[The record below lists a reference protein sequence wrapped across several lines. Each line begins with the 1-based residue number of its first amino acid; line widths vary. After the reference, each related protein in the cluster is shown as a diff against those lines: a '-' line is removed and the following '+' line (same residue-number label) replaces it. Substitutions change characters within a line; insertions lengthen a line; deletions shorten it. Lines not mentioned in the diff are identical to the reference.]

1 MAKSLNELRN
11 SILTSVYGRRLG
23 LDPDEFVVGQKALKM
38 VTQSIGSSTNAT
50 ASNTGTQLLN
60 YGITRMA
67 HATEQASTGSSYG
80 TTEVGGRYS
89 LAAPAE
95 GVEKIIYTASHSS
108 TQLFTVE
115 MATGVFIQS
124 SAGSTFGG
132 IGFAGPG
139 AYVRLIGIS
148 TAKWLL
154 AGFMST
160 ILTSLAAT

>member
-1 MAKSLNELRN
+1 MAKSLTELRN

-23 LDPDEFVVGQKALKM
+23 LDPDEFLVGQKALKM

-80 TTEVGGRYS
+80 TAEVGGVYS

-95 GVEKIIYTASHSS
+95 FHPPP
-108 TQLFTVE
+108 
-115 MATGVFIQS
+115 
-124 SAGSTFGG
+124 SA
-132 IGFAGPG
+132 
-139 AYVRLIGIS
+139 
-148 TAKWLL
+148 
-154 AGFMST
+154 
-160 ILTSLAAT
+160 